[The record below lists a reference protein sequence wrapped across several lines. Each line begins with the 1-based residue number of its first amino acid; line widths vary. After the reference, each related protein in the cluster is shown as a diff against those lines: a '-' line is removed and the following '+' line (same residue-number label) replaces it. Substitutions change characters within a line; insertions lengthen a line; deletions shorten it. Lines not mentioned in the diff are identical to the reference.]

1 MYGEP
6 ITSRKDEAASGN
18 IARLFLTI
26 CGCFHLSAR
35 LVAPMQAVIDRD
47 VRHLI
52 CMKSA
57 ITVLHGV
64 TGASSD

>member
-1 MYGEP
+1 
-6 ITSRKDEAASGN
+6 
-18 IARLFLTI
+18 
-26 CGCFHLSAR
+26 
-35 LVAPMQAVIDRD
+35 MQAVFDRD